1 MRKVDVFGKKQNL
14 TRPFYLIILIFALVF
29 PGYFMIQN
37 YFTVKTEEL
46 TKERLNLQSQVNILL
61 SQSEAEA
68 LLEID
73 QIIPYLPTS
82 FSQNAISSE
91 LNAVRDLSGL
101 TLATDYETTYD
112 NEAVLP
118 FEDSLP
124 STLKAVK
131 ISVSMTVDD
140 GLKILDYLD
149 ILMELDTI
157 YYIENVSVNYLAN
170 DNAQVVMTF
179 YTFYNDIIV
188 N

>member
-14 TRPFYLIILIFALVF
+14 TRPFYLIILIFAVVL
-29 PGYFMIQN
+29 PGYFVIQN

-46 TKERLNLQSQVNILL
+46 TKERLNLQSQVNKLL
-61 SQSEAEA
+61 LQSEQDV

-82 FSQNAISSE
+82 FSQNAVSSE
-91 LNAVRDLSGL
+91 LNSVRDLSGL
-101 TLATDYETTYD
+101 TLATDYATNFVND
-112 NEAVLP
+112 SVMP
-118 FEDSLP
+118 FDSSLP

-131 ISVSMTVDD
+131 ITVSMSVDD
-140 GLKILDYLD
+140 GSKTLEYLD
-149 ILMELDTI
+149 NLMDVDTI
-157 YYIENVSVNYLAN
+157 YYIADVSVNYLAN
-170 DNAQVVMTF
+170 DNAQVVVIF